1 MAMAEEE
8 EEETNEE
15 KEEKKKGGILPLIFN
30 FLFIAVAVSAG
41 FFTPVLLS
49 SCATGETGEK
59 QTKVIPREDI
69 EIEYIEFGKV
79 TANLDEPNLT
89 RYLKVNISLGVASR
103 NKTTVAREVENNK
116 PLLQNWLCSHL
127 ASQSMSR
134 IKGES
139 GQTRLRREIKD
150 EFNNLLFL
158 DGPEAIQQVLFLEFN
173 VQ

>member
-1 MAMAEEE
+1 M
-8 EEETNEE
+8 
-15 KEEKKKGGILPLIFN
+15 
-30 FLFIAVAVSAG
+30 LFRS
-41 FFTPVLLS
+41 
-49 SCATGETGEK
+49 
-59 QTKVIPREDI
+59 
-69 EIEYIEFGKV
+69 
-79 TANLDEPNLT
+79 DEPNLT

>member
-1 MAMAEEE
+1 MAMAEE

-49 SCATGETGEK
+49 SCATDETGEK

-89 RYLKVNISLGVASR
+89 RYLKVNLSLEVAKED
-103 NKTTVAREVENNK
+103 KTEVAKLVTEKKN
-116 PLLQNWLCSHL
+116 LLQDWLNSFL
-127 ASQSMSR
+127 ASQSMSSIR
-134 IKGES
+134 GRA
-139 GQTRLRREIKD
+139 GHNRLRREIRD
-150 EFNNLLFL
+150 HFNTTLFL
-158 DGPEAIQQVLFLEFN
+158 DGVERVQGVLFLEFN